1 MPKKATITVII
12 PTIGRDTLDD
22 ALASCVDADE
32 IVLVYDD
39 ASPRNET
46 RHLTIGNMR
55 ITGVWGGDM
64 GYTARNLGI
73 QLATSNYL
81 AFLDDDDQFLPGA
94 LDTMRAWANPDRPT
108 IFRMDHPDCL
118 IWRQPI
124 LEYGNVGTPMILVPN
139 IPHLLGSWE
148 EHQDG
153 TGGDYRFLK
162 GCIVKMGKQPEW
174 VDQVTSVVRPHDRPG
189 VVLGYAA

>member
-1 MPKKATITVII
+1 MSISVII
-12 PTIGRDTLDD
+12 PTIGRETLP
-22 ALASCVDADE
+22 AAIWSARTADE
-32 IVLVYDD
+32 IILIQDHAQNPVVTQQH
-39 ASPRNET
+39 APVT
-46 RHLTIGNMR
+46 RLLNVM
-55 ITGVWGGDM
+55 GGDM
-64 GYTARNLGI
+64 GYTARNAGM
-73 QLATSNYL
+73 QQATSSHL
-81 AFLDDDDQFLPGA
+81 AFLDDDDVFLPGA
-94 LDTMRAWANPDRPT
+94 LDAMRVWGSPDRPT
-108 IFRMDHPDCL
+108 IFRMDHPDCV
-118 IWRQPI
+118 IWRQPE
-124 LEYGNVGTPMILVPN
+124 LEYGNVGTPMLLIPN